1 MKKQCNVCF
10 GPIPEGRLKVLPSTT
25 TCVTCSTESKW
36 SGVHVIHHKTGNE
49 VEVIKNP
56 QTAAEFH
63 KLSTRAGFGTTRGL
77 KPGASKGQRNAITI
91 AHEKFQ
97 ANEKNYNSIGE
108 RAMMQME
115 IYNLDKAIKY
125 VMEQYTTRAI
135 SDSQRCSI
143 IKVLQEFARPKQ
155 DIKVNNIKKYNPYGK
170 LEPKITKD
178 IVSEEIEY
186 AFRNWKK

>member
-77 KPGASKGQRNAITI
+77 KPGFSKGQRNAITI
-91 AHEKFQ
+91 AHS
-97 ANEKNYNSIGE
+97 KNGFASTTNVAAGASMDFYPMAWNVQRTDGVTISSTASSDIE
-108 RAMMQME
+108 VIWYE
-115 IYNLDKAIKY
+115 IND
-125 VMEQYTTRAI
+125 
-135 SDSQRCSI
+135 
-143 IKVLQEFARPKQ
+143 
-155 DIKVNNIKKYNPYGK
+155 
-170 LEPKITKD
+170 
-178 IVSEEIEY
+178 
-186 AFRNWKK
+186 